1 MKGKILLVDDDPTVL
16 EVRSRDLIDEGY
28 TVLTAATGQEAIRI
42 AEREELDVV
51 VCDVRLPDINGI
63 DTLRRIKAQRPDI
76 RTIII
81 TGYASETTPVEAIK
95 LGVNDYLLKPF
106 EYEEFI
112 NAVNNNMEHLRL
124 QRGNE
129 TLKAKLIE
137 ANRALQRELG
147 QPPVFM
153 TEFIGESDAM
163 QKVHRAIMKAA
174 PTNIS
179 VIICGETGVGKELVA
194 RAIHSNSS
202 RREKPFI
209 AVNCAA
215 IPHELAESELFG
227 HEKGA
232 FTSATSQ
239 RLGKFE
245 VANEGTIFLDE
256 IGDLAPEIQSKLLR
270 VLEGGTFQ
278 RVGGNKEIR
287 VDVRLIAAT
296 NKDLLEEVRARRF
309 REDLFYRV
317 RINQID
323 VPPLRERKE
332 DIPLLAKH
340 FLAQFVRE
348 NPTILA
354 RTLSDEAIHYLLT
367 TPYHWAGNVREL
379 KNMIEHAAVNAEGEC
394 IDISDFSPPIGAGT
408 RGGGELKTQD
418 QSLICLP
425 VGSTL
430 EEIEREAIFKTL
442 EAYHWNKVQVA
453 KQLRLG
459 STNTLNRKIEKY
471 GLCRETS

>member
-1 MKGKILLVDDDPTVL
+1 MKGRILLVDDDRNVL
-16 EVRSRDLIDEGY
+16 EVRSRDLADEGY
-28 TVLTAATGQEAIRI
+28 NVLTAATGQEAIQI
-42 AEREELDVV
+42 AESEELYLVI
-51 VCDVRLPDINGI
+51 CDVRMPDINGI
-63 DTLRRIKAQRPDI
+63 EILRQIKAQQREV

-81 TGYASETTPVEAIK
+81 TGYASETTPVEAVK

-112 NAVNNNMEHLRL
+112 NTVNNNIEYLRS
-124 QRGNE
+124 QRENE
-129 TLKAKLIE
+129 ALKAKLIE
-137 ANRALQRELG
+137 AKRALQLELS

-153 TEFIGESDAM
+153 KKIIGESEVI
-163 QKVHRAIMKAA
+163 QEVHRAIMKAA

-194 RAIHSNSS
+194 WAIHSNS
-202 RREKPFI
+202 RRQQKPFI
-209 AVNCAA
+209 PVNCAV

-232 FTSATSQ
+232 FTSATAQ

-256 IGDLAPEIQSKLLR
+256 IGDLATEIQSKLLR
-270 VLEGGTFQ
+270 VLESDTFQ
-278 RVGGNKEIR
+278 RVGGNEEIQ
-287 VDVRLIAAT
+287 VDVRLIVAT
-296 NKDLLEEVRARRF
+296 NKDLAEEVRAGRF
-309 REDLFYRV
+309 RKDLFYRIW
-317 RINQID
+317 INQIY

-348 NPTILA
+348 NPTIRA
-354 RTLSDEAIHYLLT
+354 RKLSEEAINYLLT
-367 TPYHWAGNVREL
+367 TSYHWPGNVREL
-379 KNMIEHAAVNAEGEC
+379 KNIIEHAAVNAEEEE
-394 IDISDFSPPIGAGT
+394 IQPSDFTILRQPSSAI
-408 RGGGELKTQD
+408 QD
-418 QSLICLP
+418 ESLICLP

-430 EEIEREAIFKTL
+430 EEIEREAIKKTL
-442 EAYHWNKVQVA
+442 EAHNWNKVQVA
-453 KQLRLG
+453 KQLNIG

-471 GLCRETS
+471 GLRRETS